1 MEVESTHLAVGVEGL
16 GLSGVGSRDACGN
29 PRELIGYSGPESLSK
44 TF

>member
-1 MEVESTHLAVGVEGL
+1 MEVDEGL
-16 GLSGVGSRDACGN
+16 GLSGAGSRAARGN